1 MQDTTGPALVADRR
15 RGSVAALRR
24 LTVPLI
30 LLLWCVLSASYAP
43 LLWRGGDAA
52 SLAIAG
58 RLIAEGHADALYTQ
72 TPDMLA
78 VDDPAWI
85 AAAAPLGYDWRLYP
99 YLYPP
104 LVAAIAAPASGLD
117 FVLFKAGLL
126 TLTLAALAGAILL
139 SARAWAP
146 RLLAP
151 TPLLILLAAI
161 SASWPMTTQLIAL
174 NLQPLVL
181 LAIVI
186 AICAAQ
192 SDRPALAGA
201 ALALAGAVK
210 LTPAVLVLYWLATR
224 RFACAAWFLIA
235 SAALILLGLALAGAP
250 AHLAWIGRMQE
261 LAQAIVPTAHNRSLA
276 SLFYGLVH
284 GFETELQGLPISP
297 MPAWVKVALIIM
309 TLAGAAFCLI
319 GAQRSRRHSAAD
331 AAGQTA
337 LLLVAM
343 LGTPLAW
350 SHYFLVLA
358 VAAMVWIGLV
368 GVTSRTMAVLAG
380 VAIVLSQPVALAWA
394 ESAGPGLEPLVAVL
408 FLVLLLDARRRY
420 CQAPATG

>member
-1 MQDTTGPALVADRR
+1 MQEAAGAAIVVGRR

-85 AAAAPLGYDWRLYP
+85 AAAATLGYDWRLYP

-104 LVAAIAAPASGLD
+104 FLAVLAAPATGLQ
-117 FVLFKAGLL
+117 FVLFKAVLL

-139 SARAWAP
+139 SARSWAP
-146 RLLAP
+146 SLLAP
-151 TPLLILLAAI
+151 PPLLALLAAI
-161 SASWPMTTQLIAL
+161 SVSWPMATQLVAL

-186 AICAAQ
+186 AIGAAQ
-192 SDRPALAGA
+192 SDRPVLAGI
-201 ALALAGAVK
+201 ALALAAAVK
-210 LTPAVLVLYWLATR
+210 LTPAVLVLYWLVTR
-224 RFACAAWFLIA
+224 RFACAAWYLIA
-235 SAALILLGLALAGAP
+235 SAALLFLGLALAGAP
-250 AHLAWIGRMQE
+250 LHLAWIDRMQE
-261 LAQAIVPTAHNRSLA
+261 LAQGIVPTAHNRSLA
-276 SLFYGLVH
+276 GLLYGIVH
-284 GFETELQGLPISP
+284 GLEPGSAGLPIRP
-297 MPAWVKVALIIM
+297 MPSWLDSALIV
-309 TLAGAAFCLI
+309 TVLSGAMFCLI

-358 VAAMVWIGLV
+358 VAAVVWIGLV
-368 GVTSRTMAVLAG
+368 GVTSRSVAVLVG

-394 ESAGPGLEPLVAVL
+394 ESVGPGLEPLMAVL
-408 FLVLLLDARRRY
+408 FVVLLLDARRRY